1 MAIYGYLLVLI
12 LHLTTA
18 FKPEI
23 YNVSSQCGQYIF
35 VTSAVR
41 LVLDS
46 YAWPTQVECEV
57 HIKGNS
63 DYHDPEYVSVR
74 FLNLNLG
81 GTFDCSRAKVD
92 ILDYNRKVLTPSE
105 GVCDTIVLFG
115 QPFESSGDTITVKFS
130 RQRQV
135 IQNGSFDILA
145 TAIGYGE
152 CDNGEF
158 ECTNGKCV
166 ADVVVCDSYNNCGDN
181 SDETTGCIMFGI
193 GDIIIVSAIMFVI
206 AAVAA
211 FAVTVAVFYRQRT
224 FRRILRGSPTNYGV
238 GGRTTH
244 VIKAPPY
251 TTHPPPYQK

>member
-1 MAIYGYLLVLI
+1 MAIYAYLLVLT

-18 FKPEI
+18 FQPEI
-23 YNVSSQCGQYIF
+23 YYVSSQCSQTIF

-46 YAWPTQVECEV
+46 YAWPAQVECEV

-63 DYHDPEYVSVR
+63 GYYGSEHVSVR

-92 ILDYNRKVLTPSE
+92 ILDTYGNVLTPSE
-105 GVCDTIVLFG
+105 GVCGTIVPFG

-135 IQNGSFDILA
+135 IQDGSFDILA
-145 TAIGYGE
+145 TVIRYGE
-152 CDNGEF
+152 CDDNGEF
-158 ECTNGKCV
+158 ECTNAKCV
-166 ADVVVCDSYNNCGDN
+166 ADVVACDSYNNCGDN
-181 SDETTGCIMFGI
+181 SDETIGCLVSVGVVIGI
-193 GDIIIVSAIMFVI
+193 VCAVLFVVIVI

-211 FAVTVAVFYRQRT
+211 AVYRRRT
-224 FRRILRGSPTNYGV
+224 YGRILWGSPTHYGV